1 MPNCKTIAICNQKGG
16 VGKTTTTMN
25 LGIGLANKGKK
36 VLLVDCDPQGD
47 LTTCL
52 GWQRVDEIPVTLATK
67 MHEIIRDDSRKFY
80 LMESDRA
87 HEPIQSQPVGRI
99 DYLTA
104 SGEVENSIEYVKDGF
119 GKKHLSELH
128 KSDVRRFYNMLADQ
142 RHLCAST
149 IYCVH
154 TVLRQVLQL
163 AVDDGLIPTN
173 PADRALYDLRR
184 SHNYDNDKQIAL
196 TIDEQKLF
204 LRYIRTHSVYSHWYP
219 IFDVLLN
226 TGMRIGEATALTW
239 DDIDFENNTIQV
251 NKTLIYYSKGGK
263 STYSINTPKTKSGFR
278 TLPMLG
284 DVKSVLIEEKERLDT
299 NELKCN
305 VSVDGVTDFVFLN
318 RFGDVLNYAV
328 LNSAIKRII
337 RDCNDEILEA
347 TVNPDGCVLLPK
359 FSCHN
364 LRHTFATR
372 LFEID
377 GLNIKVIQ
385 ELLGHSD
392 IATTLDVYTKLT
404 DKKILEAVKTIKKA
418 IRYLN
423 RTIKLKV
430 FQATSI
436 KVA

>member
-1 MPNCKTIAICNQKGG
+1 MKRKDSNGRVLKTGEMQLKNGQYEFRITLHGKRYSIRCKDLDELREEAEKLIALKTNEVLPEQNLQTVNDAFNSWIKLKRGLKPNT
-16 VGKTTTTMN
+16 
-25 LGIGLANKGKK
+25 
-36 VLLVDCDPQGD
+36 
-47 LTTCL
+47 
-52 GWQRVDEIPVTLATK
+52 
-67 MHEIIRDDSRKFY
+67 F
-80 LMESDRA
+80 
-87 HEPIQSQPVGRI
+87 
-99 DYLTA
+99 
-104 SGEVENSIEYVKDGF
+104 ENYKYSFLHYVKDGF

-149 IYCVH
+149 IDCVH

-163 AVDDGLIPTN
+163 AVDDGFIPTN

-184 SHNYDNDKQIAL
+184 SHNYDNDKQIDL

-239 DDIDFENNTIQV
+239 EDIDFENNTIQV

-284 DVKSVLIEEKERLDT
+284 DVKSVLIEEKERMET

-305 VSVDGVTDFVFLN
+305 VSVDGITDFVFLN

-328 LNSAIKRII
+328 LNSAIKRIT

-347 TVNPDGCVLLPK
+347 TVNPDGCILLPK

-372 LFEID
+372 LFEIE

-392 IATTLDVYTKLT
+392 ISTTLDVYTKLT
-404 DKKILEAVKTIKKA
+404 DKKISEAVKTIKKG
-418 IRYLN
+418 N
-423 RTIKLKV
+423 TI
-430 FQATSI
+430 FE
-436 KVA
+436 